1 VQGQRLCKSWAEYL
15 SFSFRLLIDCGAKVK
30 RQYSNAQIAW
40 WYLRQVVL
48 EDYSFAFTKSKDIR
62 LFFFLLLCPTLVL
75 AQYSSK
81 KVIVEGKGSPVV
93 LLAGGR
99 WDMQS
104 FSRPAAAL
112 SGNHIV
118 IRMEHFNVQYADER
132 KILPSGYSLQQESA
146 AIARTLD
153 SLEIKEPV
161 VVIGWSYGALMAM
174 DFALNHP
181 RRIRQLVLYEP
192 PAFWVAKAKG
202 ESPEGMQQMIQLT
215 KTFTPDA
222 SISEAQLAQFRCILD
237 SCNTAVIRKHPKW
250 PVWVKQKDRLRGLS
264 VVANHTDSI
273 ERLHS
278 FEQPVLILT
287 GKGTVAF
294 HRRINELLAKE
305 FPVVTTKEIAGGH
318 SAPQGAINEFIRAI
332 KEFVK

>member
-1 VQGQRLCKSWAEYL
+1 MAIRWQ
-15 SFSFRLLIDCGAKVK
+15 F
-30 RQYSNAQIAW
+30 
-40 WYLRQVVL
+40 LRQVVL
-48 EDYSFAFTKSKDIR
+48 EDYSFEFTKSKPMR
-62 LFFFLLLCPTLVL
+62 LFFFLLLCPTYLF

-104 FSRPAAAL
+104 FSQPAAVL
-112 SGNHIV
+112 SGNHLV
-118 IRMEHFNVQYADER
+118 IRMEHFNVQYATDG
-132 KILPSGYSLQQESA
+132 KVLPSGYSLQQESE

-161 VVIGWSYGALMAM
+161 AVIGWSYGALIAM

-181 RRIRQLVLYEP
+181 RRIRQLILYEP
-192 PAFWVAKAKG
+192 PAFWIAKAKG
-202 ESPEGMQQMIQLT
+202 ESPKGMQQMIQLT
-215 KTFTPDA
+215 KKFTPDA

-237 SCNTAVIRKHPKW
+237 NCDTAVIRNHPQW
-250 PVWVKQKDRLRGLS
+250 PVWIKQKDRLRGLS

-278 FEQPVLILT
+278 FKQPVLILT
-287 GKGTVAF
+287 GEGTVAF

-305 FPVVTTKEIAGGH
+305 FPVVTSKEIAGGH
-318 SAPQGAINEFIRAI
+318 SAPQAAVNEFIGAI
-332 KEFVK
+332 KKFIK